1 MTIWQRI
8 AREPNALLGVVVAGY
23 GLLVVF
29 GILELTAQQVGGV
42 TAFGGS
48 LVVLLRWLV
57 TPTSEVLV
65 QEKPDEPY
73 PVAGPASEVKTG
85 EPVHVQINRIL
96 GKA

>member
-1 MTIWQRI
+1 MTLLQRI
-8 AREPNALLGVVVAGY
+8 AREPNAILGVIVAGY

-57 TPTSEVLV
+57 SPAAEVVV
-65 QEKPDEPY
+65 QQKPGEEMQT
-73 PVAGPASEVKTG
+73 AGPAADIETG
-85 EPVHVQINRIL
+85 APVYAKITKIL